1 MRSTGDLSE
10 LAGSNGEDSYPYIIS
25 VSSQHFTPHMPAIS
39 RKLEEDATPT
49 RHLHLHRLLKKRPL
63 LFFKYKER
71 RNLNKFPLPWMVISK
86 QLKGW
91 GVSMELGQPYFIKR
105 LDMCNPAFLYSE

>member
-1 MRSTGDLSE
+1 MEEIRIPTLS
-10 LAGSNGEDSYPYIIS
+10 LL
-25 VSSQHFTPHMPAIS
+25 SSQHFTPHMPAIS
-39 RKLEEDATPT
+39 RKLEEEATPT
-49 RHLHLHRLLKKRPL
+49 RYLHLHGLLKKRPL

-71 RNLNKFPLPWMVISK
+71 RKLNKFLLPWLVISK

>member
-1 MRSTGDLSE
+1 
-10 LAGSNGEDSYPYIIS
+10 
-25 VSSQHFTPHMPAIS
+25 MPAIS
-39 RKLEEDATPT
+39 RKLEKDATPT
-49 RHLHLHRLLKKRPL
+49 RHLHLHHLLKKRPF

-71 RNLNKFPLPWMVISK
+71 RNLNKFPLPWLVISK

>member
-1 MRSTGDLSE
+1 MEEIRIPTLS
-10 LAGSNGEDSYPYIIS
+10 LL
-25 VSSQHFTPHMPAIS
+25 SSQHFTPHMPAIS

-49 RHLHLHRLLKKRPL
+49 RHLHLHHLLKKRPL

-71 RNLNKFPLPWMVISK
+71 RNLNKFPLPWLVISK